1 MWELIIGLWVKE
13 APLPVLL
20 YSFPGF
26 VTVWSSDRS
35 PGLMGGVTTRLRSG
49 PFEEGGLR
57 GP

>member
-35 PGLMGGVTTRLRSG
+35 PGLMGGVTTHA
-49 PFEEGGLR
+49 
-57 GP
+57 